1 MKINTVLLI
10 TLDETGQAMA
20 MIQSGITPFPRII
33 QVGSTETIEKA
44 WNNQK
49 NNEIF
54 YNYIYSISINQELKE
69 KMDELGIKDGVYF
82 PQE

>member
-10 TLDETGQAMA
+10 TLDKSGEAIA
-20 MIQSGITPFPRII
+20 LIQSGLVPFPRII
-33 QVGSTETIEKA
+33 KVSSPETLEEA

-54 YNYIYSISINQELKE
+54 YNSVYSIAINKELKD
-69 KMDELGIKDGVYF
+69 KMDELGIKDGVR
-82 PQE
+82 EENN